1 MPGDVPDGPVPEPV
15 LIAQQEF
22 SGLDIEQAQ
31 SEDFQ
36 EAVEQAV
43 ADQLDI
49 DPALVTVTS
58 ATVDEEGDV
67 VVVYVVQNPPEDAE
81 VTYEHMTHD
90 TPLDTSSLFFHA
102 LCCFMLSYAFLLTHS
117 LLYSLNCHL
126 LTVHRRTLSLEI
138 WLRQSEVRC
147 KT

>member
-22 SGLDIEQAQ
+22 SGIDIEQAQ

-58 ATVDEEGDV
+58 VTV
-67 VVVYVVQNPPEDAE
+67 
-81 VTYEHMTHD
+81 D